1 MSKTT
6 NALIALG
13 VVAGLGAAALPL
25 SSYAADDTPKAVG
38 VTLTIDD
45 ELTIEAD
52 KDNADNKVDLSAD
65 GHTGAVKVTVVSNN
79 TKGYNLALKGS
90 AATNPTSLTS
100 GEDQIVATKG
110 TFAAP
115 AAFGTDESE
124 WGYSVANTNANN
136 TTDLTKFAG
145 GVYAGVPATDQI
157 IVNANKPTVSA
168 GDTTT
173 ITFAANLVDGQ
184 AAGTYEGEVTFTA
197 SNNPN
202 A

>member
-52 KDNADNKVDLSAD
+52 NKVDLSAD
-65 GHTGAVKVTVVSNN
+65 EHTGAVKVTVVSNN

-115 AAFGTDESE
+115 AAFGTDASE
-124 WGYSVANTNANN
+124 WGYSVANSNVNN
-136 TTDLTKFAG
+136 TTDLTKFTG
-145 GVYAGVPATDQI
+145 TVYAGVPATDQI

-168 GDTTT
+168 GDITT
-173 ITFAANLVDGQ
+173 ITFAANLVDCQ

>member
-1 MSKTT
+1 
-6 NALIALG
+6 
-13 VVAGLGAAALPL
+13 
-25 SSYAADDTPKAVG
+25 
-38 VTLTIDD
+38 
-45 ELTIEAD
+45 
-52 KDNADNKVDLSAD
+52 
-65 GHTGAVKVTVVSNN
+65 
-79 TKGYNLALKGS
+79 
-90 AATNPTSLTS
+90 LTS